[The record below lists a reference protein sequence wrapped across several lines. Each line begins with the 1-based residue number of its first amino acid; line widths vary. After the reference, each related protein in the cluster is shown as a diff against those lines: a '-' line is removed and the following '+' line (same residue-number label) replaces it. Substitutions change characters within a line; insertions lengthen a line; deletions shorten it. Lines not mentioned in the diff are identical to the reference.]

1 MNLSTY
7 LFWDVDASKISF
19 EEDAAFIIPRVF
31 LKGKI
36 DDVRAVRLF
45 YGEEKLKEILTTTRY
60 LDKKTLAYCC
70 VIFQLNKEDFRCY
83 TKKPFTQ
90 KHLNS

>member
-1 MNLSTY
+1 MFLVPSKNIAIFVLMNLSAY

-19 EEDAAFIIPRVF
+19 KDDAAFIIPRVF

-60 LDKKTLAYCC
+60 LDKKNFSL
-70 VIFQLNKEDFRCY
+70 LLCY
-83 TKKPFTQ
+83 FSVK
-90 KHLNS
+90 